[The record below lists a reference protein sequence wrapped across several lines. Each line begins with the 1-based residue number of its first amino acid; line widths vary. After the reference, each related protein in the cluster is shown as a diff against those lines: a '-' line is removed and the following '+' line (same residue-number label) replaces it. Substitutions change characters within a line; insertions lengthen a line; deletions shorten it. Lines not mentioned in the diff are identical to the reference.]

1 MSKPRFGVGV
11 DDASCVSSTSTSY
24 CNTAV
29 DDAAKCQCNWS
40 WQYVHDGD
48 DEDEQDDYGDE
59 ENDDVE
65 DDDVEEEGDD
75 VDEDDD
81 DVEEEDDADG
91 ALMSPPCG
99 SSSCYPGSGNPGSQ
113 LQLC

>member
-1 MSKPRFGVGV
+1 MMPR
-11 DDASCVSSTSTSY
+11 VSLQLQQVIATQQSMMLPNANAT
-24 CNTAV
+24 
-29 DDAAKCQCNWS
+29 DL
-40 WQYVHDGD
+40 D

-65 DDDVEEEGDD
+65 DDYVEEEGDD
-75 VDEDDD
+75 VDEDNDVDD
-81 DVEEEDDADG
+81 EEDDADG

>member
-1 MSKPRFGVGV
+1 MPMQRIFTI
-11 DDASCVSSTSTSY
+11 CPW
-24 CNTAV
+24 C
-29 DDAAKCQCNWS
+29 
-40 WQYVHDGD
+40 DGD

-59 ENDDVE
+59 DDDDVE

-75 VDEDDD
+75 VDEDD
-81 DVEEEDDADG
+81 ADES
-91 ALMSPPCG
+91 LMSPPCG

>member
-1 MSKPRFGVGV
+1 MMLPNANAT
-11 DDASCVSSTSTSY
+11 D
-24 CNTAV
+24 
-29 DDAAKCQCNWS
+29 
-40 WQYVHDGD
+40 WQYIHDGD

-65 DDDVEEEGDD
+65 DDYVEEEGDD
-75 VDEDDD
+75 VDEDD
-81 DVEEEDDADG
+81 ADES
-91 ALMSPPCG
+91 LMSPPCG

>member
-59 ENDDVE
+59 DDDDVE

-75 VDEDDD
+75 VDEDD
-81 DVEEEDDADG
+81 ADES
-91 ALMSPPCG
+91 LMSPPCG